1 MIGIFSKTTDSSFI
15 ESATLTGLDFI
26 IIDQEHGPV
35 SRERLFDHIRAV
47 SNDSLAIVRVAEL
60 NHNLI
65 GAAYDAGAHGVQ
77 VPNISSVEE
86 AKSAIEAAR
95 FYPKG
100 MRGVCRFVKAAS
112 YGSMDKVDYF
122 KNEND
127 KLLILQVEGTKGI
140 ENIDAILSLDGFDIL
155 FIGPYDLSQSLGIP
169 GQIQHHLVQEN
180 IIKIVQKAKAKN
192 IKVGTFVDTF
202 EGLTTMKK
210 LGIDYIAFSVDVNI
224 FYNACK
230 TIINQ
235 YVEN

>member
-1 MIGIFSKTTDSSFI
+1 MIGIFSKTTDSSII
-15 ESATLTGLDFI
+15 ESVTLSGLDFI

-112 YGSMDKVDYF
+112 YGSMDKVDFF
-122 KNEND
+122 KNENE

-169 GQIQHHLVQEN
+169 GQIQHHLVQDN

-202 EGLTTMKK
+202 EDLTNMKK

-230 TIINQ
+230 SIINQ